1 MPRISGDRLRK
12 VRDKRLLSQRELA
25 ERAGLSP
32 TTILKLESGRVD
44 EPHPR
49 TIRKLADALKVDP
62 DELVGGSESHLE
74 LRNGAKRGTRR
85 NITTP
90 RISPS

>member
-1 MPRISGDRLRK
+1 MLVGNGVKGRNVCTILDVMPHISRDRLRK
-12 VRDKRLLSQRELA
+12 VRDMRLLSQRELA

-49 TIRKLADALKVDP
+49 TIRKLADALEVDP
-62 DELVGGSESHLE
+62 DELI
-74 LRNGAKRGTRR
+74 RR
-85 NITTP
+85 E
-90 RISPS
+90 